1 MSRTQRAAK
10 AQRDATV
17 QRPGQHAT
25 NVRIAPTL
33 HTMAGVYALTRE
45 GGPKSPRFAAYVA
58 ETPTNWGLVP
68 YNPMAGDAALDTVLA
83 LIALNAERL
92 AQQSAQ
98 HVADTCHYTNAVI
111 LAIAV
116 RSTGLW
122 TDRVATE
129 VDERVSAKRRVPHQ
143 GVISLWSR
151 EENGTEII
159 AREAAAEAV
168 RVMWHAIHGVA
179 DTLNRVLA
187 CEGLAYALAEPL
199 GGLGRYAPPIT
210 PEETVGV
217 IEALE
222 VLGDTRQAGEIA
234 GVLYGDAAAKE
245 MGWTPLGISQY
256 AGYRWAI
263 QRAIAHV
270 SAHGAAEAITANAL
284 QP

>member
-1 MSRTQRAAK
+1 MSS
-10 AQRDATV
+10 V
-17 QRPGQHAT
+17 QGGTPGGSQ
-25 NVRIAPTL
+25 VRVAPTL

-58 ETPTNWGLVP
+58 QTPTNWGLVH
-68 YNPMAGDAALDTVLA
+68 YNPMAGDAALDTVNA
-83 LIALNAERL
+83 LIALDAERV
-92 AQQSAQ
+92 AQQTAQ
-98 HVADTCHYTNAVI
+98 QVADACDYSDAVV

-116 RSTGLW
+116 RSKGFW

-129 VDERVSAKRRVPHQ
+129 VDERVSAKQRVRRQ

-151 EENGTEII
+151 EENGTDTV

-187 CEGLAYALAEPL
+187 CEGVAYALAEPF
-199 GGLGRYAPPIT
+199 GGLGPYATPIT
-210 PEETVGV
+210 TEETVAV
-217 IEALE
+217 VEAFE

-234 GVLYGDAAAKE
+234 GVLYGDDAAKE
-245 MGWTPLGISQY
+245 MGWTPLGIPQY

-263 QRAIAHV
+263 QRASAHV
-270 SAHGAAEAITANAL
+270 HAHGAPDALAANSL
-284 QP
+284 HS